1 MPTFI
6 GKDADVPRTPFCVLD
21 DRVLAPD
28 AWPPRGLAGRL
39 IEARAGLACYR
50 TGSAQC
56 RACHYAMELPLA
68 LARAADVAG
77 RDGDADGARRL
88 IDSAFVAAGLPVPS
102 GGAEGGVHAG
112 GR

>member
-1 MPTFI
+1 
-6 GKDADVPRTPFCVLD
+6 
-21 DRVLAPD
+21 
-28 AWPPRGLAGRL
+28 
-39 IEARAGLACYR
+39 
-50 TGSAQC
+50 
-56 RACHYAMELPLA
+56 MELPLA